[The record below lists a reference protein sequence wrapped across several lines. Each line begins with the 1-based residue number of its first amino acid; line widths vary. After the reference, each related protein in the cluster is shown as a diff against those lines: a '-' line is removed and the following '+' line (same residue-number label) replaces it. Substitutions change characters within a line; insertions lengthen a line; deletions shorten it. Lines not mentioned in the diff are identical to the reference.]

1 VGTNGCPQGDRV
13 RADRARPV
21 AREGEAGETP
31 GSTAG
36 TGGPPGTGGCC
47 SAATAVAESWLST
60 AGTRPT
66 RSACLQP
73 STPGPGAECADA
85 GAASVS
91 STRGNWPRLCRHP
104 DLRWHWSHPAHGD
117 GPAAAQVAVGRHRL
131 GVIRF
136 HGPFRTW
143 CGSSLGVSPAG
154 RPGRPGTWRSPAWA
168 HASVVPTVARSSPGG
183 RAACCGGHGAARPP

>member
-1 VGTNGCPQGDRV
+1 MSLVNPHQRWCVVQAAARGGERV
-13 RADRARPV
+13 RLCVWCVTMRREFCLLVVLRLDPV
-21 AREGEAGETP
+21 
-31 GSTAG
+31 
-36 TGGPPGTGGCC
+36 
-47 SAATAVAESWLST
+47 
-60 AGTRPT
+60 
-66 RSACLQP
+66 LQP
-73 STPGPGAECADA
+73 SSPGPSAECADA
-85 GAASVS
+85 GAAGVS

-104 DLRWHWSHPAHGD
+104 DLRGHWPHPAHGD

-131 GVIRF
+131 GVIGF